1 MKKILLY
8 LIVSSTVLL
17 ADSARFTRNTSTN
30 IVTDRAAHFMW
41 QDNEDAVTIKKSW
54 QGAIDYCEASSLG
67 GYDDWRL
74 PNINELNLIVEG
86 PEIRRIFRFKSP
98 RTYAPVYSYWS
109 STTYAS
115 STMMKAWVIA
125 FQESALV
132 TRQFPVSKSD
142 HRYIRC
148 IRATEQQ

>member
-41 QDNEDAVTIKKSW
+41 QDNEDADTIKKSW
-54 QGAIDYCEASSLG
+54 QGAIDYCETSSLG

-86 PEIRRIFRFKSP
+86 ARIREIFINRFNYRLRS
-98 RTYAPVYSYWS
+98 TVISIQYSNFIIY
-109 STTYAS
+109 
-115 STMMKAWVIA
+115 
-125 FQESALV
+125 
-132 TRQFPVSKSD
+132 
-142 HRYIRC
+142 
-148 IRATEQQ
+148 